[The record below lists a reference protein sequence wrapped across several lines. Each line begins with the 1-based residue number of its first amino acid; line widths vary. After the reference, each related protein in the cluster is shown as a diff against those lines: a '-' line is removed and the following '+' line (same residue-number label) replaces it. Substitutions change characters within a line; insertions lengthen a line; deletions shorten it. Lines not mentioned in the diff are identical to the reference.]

1 MARCGLLIRNLSC
14 PPTPAVYFAAGTSG
28 QPCALVGPQPGDLND
43 QQEKSFQSSQAWGM
57 GGGRGDRPAR
67 VPVPPRPDGVGRT
80 GRGARERTWRGR
92 VGRPSPGQLQSP
104 SVSLAMGRLSRA
116 NHGSWP
122 LATLASHPWPH
133 GAPSLSS
140 RSSGSRT
147 QKSVHPSAGPTG
159 LWRRAGCSQ
168 VELGA
173 QKGLAATCG
182 LALRLLFLLHP
193 LLPRL
198 PRAYH

>member
-1 MARCGLLIRNLSC
+1 MLIRNLSC

-104 SVSLAMGRLSRA
+104 SVSLAMGTALQGQPWFLAPGHAGFTS
-116 NHGSWP
+116 
-122 LATLASHPWPH
+122 LATRSSFPEFPELWQQDPEVCPPFCWPH
-133 GAPSLSS
+133 WPVEEGGMQPSGAGSPEGLSS
-140 RSSGSRT
+140 NLRT
-147 QKSVHPSAGPTG
+147 GPAPPLPPPPT
-159 LWRRAGCSQ
+159 A
-168 VELGA
+168 A
-173 QKGLAATCG
+173 QAAKGLPLETC
-182 LALRLLFLLHP
+182 
-193 LLPRL
+193 
-198 PRAYH
+198 